1 MLHSKGR
8 TTCNHVRRR
17 AAALDKRV
25 EPEVDS
31 DVPFGKTWKL
41 MSKTAK
47 DVTEDVKS
55 DMEADIII
63 SELYLHGRKSPCPCI
78 SFPLRLCP
86 PPPCVRAFFSSLF
99 LHSSFGSFLGVTCET
114 VTS

>member
-8 TTCNHVRRR
+8 TTCSHVQRRR
-17 AAALDKRV
+17 VAALDKRV

-41 MSKTAK
+41 MSKKAK

-63 SELYLHGRKSPCPCI
+63 SELYLHGRKSPCPCT
-78 SFPLRLCP
+78 
-86 PPPCVRAFFSSLF
+86 VSLF
-99 LHSSFGSFLGVTCET
+99 LFVFVLHHLVSESSSPLCFFTLVLVHFLV
-114 VTS
+114 